1 MIVISSNNLEKIH
14 KHAREAYPFECC
26 GILVGLLADKK
37 EVKEVRGVENINKER
52 GHDRYEIAPH
62 ELYRIDKDSS
72 KNGLKVIG
80 FYHSHPDHPP
90 EPSAFD
96 SERAWQSYSY
106 IIVSISNPKKD
117 RPPPFHIREG
127 SKGEDLITKSWVLD
141 EEDKSFKEE
150 PLEVR
155 GNV

>member
-106 IIVSISNPKKD
+106 IIISI
-117 RPPPFHIREG
+117 
-127 SKGEDLITKSWVLD
+127 SKGEDLITKSWALD

-150 PLEVR
+150 PLEVK